1 MHITSTTC
9 IFLNCVLNRNRKC
22 EGQKQCNMD
31 QTLIWINHWFL
42 IDIKVNYC
50 ALKTIS
56 EFVHLRS
63 EGNMFTSTKYAFR
76 LVFLIPKDC
85 EQCFSIVWLVQK
97 FGQKLYK
104 NFTKTFF
111 VQTVDSK
118 LGSFIENLS
127 SIGING
133 KVAFCFS
140 KLLGE
145 SSSLSAQQL

>member
-1 MHITSTTC
+1 MNSVS
-9 IFLNCVLNRNRKC
+9 LL
-22 EGQKQCNMD
+22 
-31 QTLIWINHWFL
+31 
-42 IDIKVNYC
+42 
-50 ALKTIS
+50 
-56 EFVHLRS
+56 
-63 EGNMFTSTKYAFR
+63 
-76 LVFLIPKDC
+76 
-85 EQCFSIVWLVQK
+85 
-97 FGQKLYK
+97 FGWYKNLDK

-145 SSSLSAQQL
+145 SSSLSA